1 VEGRAIVRAGRTERK
16 EVFSGSRHC
25 FTKDLELQVAMA
37 RMQLQGQRELQEQA
51 LLKGNIP

>member
-25 FTKDLELQVAMA
+25 FAKDLELQVAMT
-37 RMQLQGQRELQEQA
+37 RMQLQGQQELQELREQA
-51 LLKGNIP
+51 L